1 MIIERTIIIVLSTL
15 LLGILLVALLN
26 STKVTLE
33 PASSPPPKI
42 EDRIR
47 VYVSSAL
54 FSMPDLF
61 YAIGINGLT
70 STRPGG
76 VTSDNIRFSKIN
88 LLADTLSTTMGIPR
102 GGMAEALAKRG
113 LDSYIPARDGFNMAV
128 LISNTVSYLPQLL
141 KNPLYKDKLN
151 SLGVVESDAAMAG
164 AYLLMAVY
172 AFDMYNL
179 TSRCNCCIFNT
190 SGLAMD
196 DGSAVELGI
205 ASARGLPTVIHAPND
220 YTLFAGGII
229 NPMVAGAASVD
240 LSLTKWKFYSVK
252 ECIDKLESELKKEFR
267 TATPQYSHYAPLPTQ
282 VNFWNTLGEK
292 IWLTRYRTKD
302 SHYVDETGVL
312 DQRSSYTDMYLLN
325 SGSPIG
331 QGYIGSI
338 ICGIVKQTQKE
349 FGYPPLQPVDRSA

>member
-1 MIIERTIIIVLSTL
+1 MIIERTIIIIMSTL
-15 LLGILLVALLN
+15 LLGILLVALMN
-26 STKVTLE
+26 STKVTLK
-33 PASSPPPKI
+33 PAASPPPKI
-42 EDRIR
+42 ENRIR

-61 YAIGINGLT
+61 YAMGVTGLT
-70 STRPGG
+70 STLPGG
-76 VTSDNIRFSKIN
+76 VTSDNIKFSKIDE
-88 LLADTLSTTMGIPR
+88 LADVLSSTMGIPR
-102 GGMAEALAKRG
+102 GGIAESLAKRG
-113 LDSYIPARDGFNMAV
+113 LESYIPARDGFNMAV
-128 LISNTVSYLPQLL
+128 LASNTGVYLASLL
-141 KNPLYKDKLN
+141 QNPLYQAKLK
-151 SLGVVESDAAMAG
+151 SLDVVAEDAALAG

-190 SGLAMD
+190 NGLAMD

-205 ASARGLPTVIHAPND
+205 ASARGLPTAIHAPND

-229 NPMVAGAASVD
+229 NPMVAGAASID
-240 LSLTKWKFYSVK
+240 LSIPKWKFYNIK
-252 ECIDKLESELKKEFR
+252 DCIDQLESELKKQFQSS
-267 TATPQYSHYAPLPTQ
+267 APQYSHYAPLPEQ

-292 IWLTRYRTKD
+292 LWLTRYRDKN
-302 SHYVDETGVL
+302 SHYVDEMGVL
-312 DQRSSYTDMYLLN
+312 DQQRSYTDLYLLN

-349 FGYPPLQPVDRSA
+349 FGYPPLEAIDRNA